1 MSLSQG
7 PGEPTSIKSQMRPSE
22 PPILY
27 QRVGGL
33 LLSPSMQEVY
43 RLIHRVSQYDFP
55 VLITGETGTG
65 KELVSRSIH
74 TLGTRNRKPFVPVDC
89 STLVSGLI
97 ESELFGHTVGAFTGA
112 DRSNPGLFK
121 IADNGTLFLDEIG
134 ELPILQQTRLLRA
147 LQERE
152 IRPVGSTDRVSVN
165 VRIIA
170 ATNLDLLVAIKKG
183 TFRQD
188 LYFRLNVVEIK
199 LPALRTR
206 KSDIA
211 GLVEHFLAK
220 FSNEREITLVSED
233 AMRCLMA
240 YNWPGNVRELENVI
254 ERAVALGSGSRL
266 DATDLPTNLQ
276 NSTETDT
283 DLDELMPL
291 AKLERRCILRALR
304 QANGNKITAARILGM
319 GKTTLYRKLR
329 EYGDITP

>member
-1 MSLSQG
+1 MQRSPES
-7 PGEPTSIKSQMRPSE
+7 
-22 PPILY
+22 PIPY
-27 QRVGGL
+27 QTGSGL
-33 LLSPSMQEVY
+33 LLSPSLQEVY

-65 KELVSRSIH
+65 KELVARSIH
-74 TLGTRNRKPFVPVDC
+74 TLSTRNHKPFVPVDC
-89 STLVSGLI
+89 STLVPGLI

-121 IADNGTLFLDEIG
+121 IADHGTLFLDEIG
-134 ELPILQQTRLLRA
+134 ELPILHQTRLLRA
-147 LQERE
+147 LQEKE

-170 ATNLDLLVAIKKG
+170 ATNLDLSVAIKQD

-206 KSDIA
+206 KSDIP
-211 GLVEHFLAK
+211 GLVEHFLAS
-220 FSNEREITLVSED
+220 FSNEREITVVSED
-233 AMRCLMA
+233 AIRCLMA

-254 ERAVALGSGSRL
+254 ERAIALGSGSRL
-266 DATDLPTNLQ
+266 DTADLPTNVQ
-276 NSTETDT
+276 NSTETDA
-283 DLDELMPL
+283 DLNELMPL
-291 AKLERRCILRALR
+291 AELERRCILRALR

-319 GKTTLYRKLR
+319 GKTTLYRKLH
-329 EYGDITP
+329 EYRHTTP

>member
-1 MSLSQG
+1 
-7 PGEPTSIKSQMRPSE
+7 MRPSE

-27 QRVGGL
+27 QTVGGL

-170 ATNLDLLVAIKKG
+170 ATNLDLLVAIKTG
-183 TFRQD
+183 Y
-188 LYFRLNVVEIK
+188 LSPGPL
-199 LPALRTR
+199 
-206 KSDIA
+206 
-211 GLVEHFLAK
+211 
-220 FSNEREITLVSED
+220 FS
-233 AMRCLMA
+233 A
-240 YNWPGNVRELENVI
+240 
-254 ERAVALGSGSRL
+254 
-266 DATDLPTNLQ
+266 Q
-276 NSTETDT
+276 
-283 DLDELMPL
+283 
-291 AKLERRCILRALR
+291 RR
-304 QANGNKITAARILGM
+304 
-319 GKTTLYRKLR
+319 
-329 EYGDITP
+329 